1 LDASLKNMQLKN
13 EISEF
18 IQPLFGEVC
27 SRVQVIK
34 PKSLWLGFGPKI
46 FQDERRN
53 SRLHNKWE
61 MGTYYSAWRII
72 RNSKIVCASN
82 DSVDEEDE
90 LESVIQEINLGP
102 ISTLDMSSDFDVR
115 IGFHTEIFIEFLGT
129 TSDDDHSV
137 DIFNYSSQIVA
148 QFTPGSGWR
157 IGPSNLPWNEQ

>member
-1 LDASLKNMQLKN
+1 
-13 EISEF
+13 
-18 IQPLFGEVC
+18 
-27 SRVQVIK
+27 
-34 PKSLWLGFGPKI
+34 
-46 FQDERRN
+46 
-53 SRLHNKWE
+53 